1 MTFYLIFTLIV
12 LLSSTIKKNG
22 ELILHSLFAI
32 LIFIVGFRT
41 IEVGTDTVNYKMYF
55 DVVESGKPLFVE
67 PGWLAINHF
76 ITFFNGSYETLMLL
90 VTLLTLIP
98 VYWACRKYSINPT
111 LSLFFYITL
120 YFYFYSFNI
129 SRQLLAISFVLMS
142 FHFLKENRKLSFVFL
157 VLLASTF
164 HTSALIVLPA
174 LFIDKIPD
182 KPILYISAIVVSA
195 LVGLFGTES
204 IYDFISLTS
213 YSNYLYK
220 LELGNTVGNAIYLLL
235 LNGFFLFILYFSGKR
250 EVYFKLFFLYI
261 VLTNIFVRIPLGSRL
276 IMYFSVIQVLY
287 LPLFIYTN
295 RKENNIFLIA
305 VVIIY
310 AFTIFFKTFG
320 AGDILPYTNRIFN

>member
-55 DVVESGKPLFVE
+55 DVVESGKRLFVE

-76 ITFFNGSYETLMLL
+76 VIFFNGSYETLMLL

-164 HTSALIVLPA
+164 HTSALIVLPV